1 VSGDSRRAIARSM
14 KDAMDRIG
22 DWRALERAPR
32 AELEALQNARLARF
46 VREELYPFSPHYRR
60 VFDEQ
65 RVSPDSIRT
74 VADLRRLPFTTKQDL
89 LLAQTDPEHRL
100 DFVLQ
105 PSPETI
111 RAHWPLGRKLELLFG
126 GERAR
131 AKLRYAY
138 TPNFVTFTTG
148 RSTEPVAFTY
158 TPHDLDVLG
167 EAIARMFDI
176 GRVNAP
182 DDRIVN
188 LMPFAPH
195 LAFWAVT
202 LGGFTAG
209 RLVLPTGGGK
219 VMGTD
224 GNLKMLER
232 AKPTVIVGVPGF
244 VYHLLRQAREE
255 KRDLSRVHTIVLGA
269 EKVPPG
275 LKLKMAECLRACGA
289 GEIRVLGTYGFTESR
304 LAFIECPTAFD
315 VSSGYHVQP
324 DLSVFEVIDPASG
337 EPVPEGAD
345 GELVYTGISGHG
357 TCVVRYRTGDLAVG
371 GQTWTP
377 CPHCGRTLP
386 RVASELRRVTERHA
400 LSLTKIKGTLVD
412 LAQMGFVLSSLAEVE
427 EWQVVISKKD
437 DDPLELDEL
446 EVTVAPRA
454 GVAPDALREKVK
466 RELVSATEV
475 APTRVRITTL
485 DELVRTLG
493 METELKEKRFVDRRP
508 R

>member
-1 VSGDSRRAIARSM
+1 MR
-14 KDAMDRIG
+14 RIG
-22 DWRALERAPR
+22 DWTALERSPTS
-32 AELEALQNARLARF
+32 ELRALQDARLARF

-60 VFDEQ
+60 VFDE
-65 RVSPDSIRT
+65 RGLGPEAIRG
-74 VADLRRLPFTTKQDL
+74 VDDLRRLPFTTKADL
-89 LLAQTDPEHRL
+89 ITAQLDPARRL

-105 PSPETI
+105 PTPERI
-111 RAHWPLGRKLELLFG
+111 RAHWPARRKLPLLLG
-126 GERAR
+126 GERTR
-131 AKLRYAY
+131 AELRYAY

-148 RSTEPVAFTY
+148 RSSEPVAFTY
-158 TPHDLDVLG
+158 TPHDLEVLG

-202 LGGFTAG
+202 LGGFTTG
-209 RLVLPTGGGK
+209 RMVLPTGGGK

-224 GNLKMLER
+224 GNLRMVER

-255 KRDLSRVHTIVLGA
+255 RRDLSRIHTIVLGA

-275 LKLKMAECLRACGA
+275 LKNKMAECLRACGA
-289 GEIRVLGTYGFTESR
+289 KQVTILGTYGFTESR
-304 LAFIECPTAFD
+304 LAFIECPTPFES
-315 VSSGYHVQP
+315 SSGYHVQP
-324 DLSVFEVIDPASG
+324 DLSVFEVIDPKTG

-371 GQTWTP
+371 GQTWAP

-386 RVASELRRVTERHA
+386 RVASELKRVSEQHA

-412 LAQMGFVLSSLAEVE
+412 LAQMGLVLSSLAEVE
-427 EWQVVISKKD
+427 EWQVVISKRD

-446 EVTVAPRA
+446 EVRVAPRL
-454 GVAPDALREKVK
+454 GTPEDALREKVR
-466 RELVSATEV
+466 RELVLATEV
-475 APTRVRITTL
+475 APTRIQVLSL

-493 METELKEKRFVDRRP
+493 METELKERRFLDRRP
-508 R
+508 K

>member
-1 VSGDSRRAIARSM
+1 MR
-14 KDAMDRIG
+14 RIG
-22 DWRALERAPR
+22 DWDALQRAP
-32 AELEALQNARLARF
+32 ATELKALQDARLARF
-46 VREELYPFSPHYRR
+46 VREELYPFSRHYRR
-60 VFDEQ
+60 VFDAAN
-65 RVSPDSIRT
+65 VAPDSIRG
-74 VADLRRLPFTTKQDL
+74 VADLVRLPFTTKQDL
-89 LLAQTDPEHRL
+89 LAAQVDPERKL
-100 DFVLQ
+100 DFILQ

-111 RAHWPLGRKLELLFG
+111 RAAWPLSRKLPLLFG
-126 GERAR
+126 G
-131 AKLRYAY
+131 AKKREELRFAY

-148 RSTEPVAFTY
+148 RSSEPVAFTY
-158 TPHDLDVLG
+158 TPHDLEVLG

-176 GRVNAP
+176 GKVNAL
-182 DDRIVN
+182 DERLVN

-202 LGGFTAG
+202 LGGFTTG
-209 RLVLPTGGGK
+209 RMVLPTGGGK

-224 GNLKMLER
+224 GNLRMMER
-232 AKPTVIVGVPGF
+232 AKPTVLVGVPGF

-255 KRDLSRVHTIVLGA
+255 QRDLSKVRTIVLGA

-275 LKLKMAECLRACGA
+275 LKAKMAECLAACGA
-289 GEIRVLGTYGFTESR
+289 KNVTILGTYGFTESR
-304 LAFIECPTAFD
+304 LAFIECPTSFD
-315 VSSGYHVQP
+315 ASSGYHVQP
-324 DLSVFEVIDPASG
+324 DLSVFEVIDPKTG
-337 EPVPEGAD
+337 EPVPDGAD

-371 GQTWTP
+371 GQTWKP

-386 RVASELRRVTERHA
+386 RIASELKRVSEQHA

-427 EWQVVISKKD
+427 EWQVVISKKG

-446 EVTVAPRA
+446 EIRVAARS
-454 GVAPDALREKVK
+454 GVSPDALREKVK
-466 RELVSATEV
+466 KELVSATEV
-475 APTRVRITTL
+475 APTRVQVLPL

-508 R
+508 K